1 MPLDSQNLAL
11 IVTNFGYLLTFIALA
26 IKEIYWLRI
35 ILTLA
40 QILQLTHAYFVNDP
54 YKGFWTFIF
63 VVINVY
69 QIIILYLDRR
79 DLPIPDEIKD
89 LYENIF
95 HTKSNREFLNFWDK
109 GRVCQLEN
117 SMLIKTGDTQ
127 SDLMLILNGNAD
139 VIRKDKKIAT
149 LKRGQFIAEISYI
162 TGNPVSADIVINDEL
177 LFYTWDRNALN
188 KLRKTNPIT
197 MSKLDRIL
205 TLDMAGKL
213 TK

>member
-40 QILQLTHAYFVNDP
+40 QISQLTHAYIVNDQ

-79 DLPIPDEIKD
+79 DLPIPEEIKD
-89 LYENIF
+89 LYENIIPLS
-95 HTKSNREFLNFWDK
+95 KSCLLN
-109 GRVCQLEN
+109 
-117 SMLIKTGDTQ
+117 I
-127 SDLMLILNGNAD
+127 
-139 VIRKDKKIAT
+139 
-149 LKRGQFIAEISYI
+149 Y
-162 TGNPVSADIVINDEL
+162 
-177 LFYTWDRNALN
+177 
-188 KLRKTNPIT
+188 
-197 MSKLDRIL
+197 
-205 TLDMAGKL
+205 
-213 TK
+213 